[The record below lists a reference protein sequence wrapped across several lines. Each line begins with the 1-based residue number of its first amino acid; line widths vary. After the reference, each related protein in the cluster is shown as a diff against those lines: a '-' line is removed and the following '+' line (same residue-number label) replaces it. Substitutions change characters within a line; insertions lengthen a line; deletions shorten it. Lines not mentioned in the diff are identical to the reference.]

1 MPLKLILCLFFSL
14 PFACIWETEDHFKLT
29 VKMAQMWKVVEF
41 TDKGAAVVPSS
52 WLEEAGESWRCYW
65 PGSYDHWRL
74 QKSVLNHLPPGQNW
88 DVFDDVRVLVGC
100 ATYGKAKDYLDKC
113 LQPDCATT
121 DLQSEA
127 EIPDKRKRRANPR
140 YKQGS
145 NLERAGSSVTARS
158 WSLPREAIGGEDTDE
173 DEPTPRKTARPAI
186 DFGPDINSEWL
197 FGSSTTQRDSH
208 EGHFTQD
215 ARQPHQQLLRDIGLT
230 KVIQLLSQVLDE
242 NRQMK
247 EEISKLGSDIRALRR
262 EMVRQATPEA
272 SPSNIKLSLNTMEE
286 FEQAEAL
293 IKENPLKKQKMIS
306 TFTLVGGHTAEVT
319 VRRML
324 QNGLTNNL
332 ASLFNWAGKGHKKP
346 FKETMLSDV
355 LYAALQKQLP
365 GSTIMIYEGT
375 VKKWL
380 KYVPERDG
388 GVGRRSRPA
397 QDQAPS

>member
-1 MPLKLILCLFFSL
+1 
-14 PFACIWETEDHFKLT
+14 
-29 VKMAQMWKVVEF
+29 MAQMWKVVEF

-52 WLEEAGESWRCYW
+52 WLEEAWESWRCYW

-74 QKSVLNHLPPGQNW
+74 QKAVLNHLPPGQNW

-121 DLQSEA
+121 DIQSEA
-127 EIPDKRKRRANPR
+127 EIPDKRKRANPR

-145 NLERAGSSVTARS
+145 NLERTGSSATARS
-158 WSLPREAIGGEDTDE
+158 WILPREAIGGEDTDE
-173 DEPTPRKTARPAI
+173 DEPTPRKTARPAT
-186 DFGPDINSEWL
+186 DFGPDINSEWR

-208 EGHFTQD
+208 QEGHFTQD

-230 KVIQLLSQVLDE
+230 KVVQLLSE
-242 NRQMK
+242 
-247 EEISKLGSDIRALRR
+247 R
-262 EMVRQATPEA
+262 EVRQATPEA
-272 SPSNIKLSLNTMEE
+272 SPSNIKLPLNTIEE

-293 IKENPLKKQKMIS
+293 IKENPLEKQKMIS

-380 KYVPERDG
+380 KYAPERDG